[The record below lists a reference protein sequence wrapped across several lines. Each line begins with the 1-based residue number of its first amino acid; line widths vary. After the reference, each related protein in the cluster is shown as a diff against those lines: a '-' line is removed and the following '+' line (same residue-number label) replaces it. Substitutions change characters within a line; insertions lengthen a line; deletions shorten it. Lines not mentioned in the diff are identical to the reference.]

1 VDKGLRSS
9 ENKRRLLW
17 SVSARAEADGTGQR
31 HTGIR
36 RSDGLQSSKTLSPA
50 CAAVH
55 IDHSVSEPMPGH
67 CGLASGASARSQL
80 GHSGQELTVGHSQV
94 TARLDRGT
102 QGKRHATSTH
112 APLCLPRVC
121 VLPSASPLAAA
132 AHAEKP
138 LPQAKKTRGR
148 VQSRAAQNAEE
159 STETM
164 ASQALIAVSPDGRY
178 VAAQVQHLLTVV
190 EQRYG
195 RSAPDNAVAD
205 FCGRGRGRDS
215 ANRC

>member
-1 VDKGLRSS
+1 MCCSAHRPLRVRAHAGSLRSCI
-9 ENKRRLLW
+9 W
-17 SVSARAEADGTGQR
+17 CQR
-31 HTGIR
+31 
-36 RSDGLQSSKTLSPA
+36 P
-50 CAAVH
+50 
-55 IDHSVSEPMPGH
+55 
-67 CGLASGASARSQL
+67 LAARSQRA
-80 GHSGQELTVGHSQV
+80 GTHSGPLSSHCPAGQRDAGQ
-94 TARLDRGT
+94 
-102 QGKRHATSTH
+102 
-112 APLCLPRVC
+112 APRDIHPRSP
-121 VLPSASPLAAA
+121 LPSSRVRAALRVPLAAA